1 VAAPLLTQGAGP
13 AGGGIGSPL
22 TWAAALPGRSG
33 HGGRARLRPTHSGA
47 FEVGFIMPEKVL
59 YTAEAISTGDGRN
72 GHVTSPDGRIDL
84 DLALPPEMGGSG
96 DGANPEELF
105 AAGYAA
111 CYHSALRAIARRTG
125 VDVDG
130 STVKAYIGIGPDGDA
145 FDLVATLEIYLP
157 KASPEQAREAADA
170 AHQVCPYSRATRGN
184 ISVELRLT
192 GPAATTEQPA

>member
-1 VAAPLLTQGAGP
+1 
-13 AGGGIGSPL
+13 
-22 TWAAALPGRSG
+22 
-33 HGGRARLRPTHSGA
+33 
-47 FEVGFIMPEKVL
+47 MPEKVL
-59 YTAEAISTGDGRN
+59 YTAEAISTGDGRK
-72 GHVTSPDGRIDL
+72 GHVTSADGRIDL

-111 CYHSALRAIARRTG
+111 CYHSALRAIARRAG

-130 STVKAYIGIGPDGDA
+130 STVKAYIGIGPEGDA

-157 KASPEQAREAADA
+157 NASPEQAREAADA